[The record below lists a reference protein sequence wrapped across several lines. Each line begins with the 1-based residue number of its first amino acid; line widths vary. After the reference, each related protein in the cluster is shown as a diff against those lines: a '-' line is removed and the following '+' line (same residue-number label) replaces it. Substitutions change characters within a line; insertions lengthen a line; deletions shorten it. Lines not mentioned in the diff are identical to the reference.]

1 MLMPVS
7 AATSRTHHENRH
19 APFVRPT
26 TIRVTDRA
34 LGRTHR
40 DAGYAA
46 VLTMSMGPDVRSSAG
61 SARGMALDRDGSA
74 TLGRLYE
81 EHADAVFR
89 ALRRWGVRDSAAD
102 DALQEVFL
110 IASRKLAEFEGRS
123 SHRTWLFGIA
133 LRVARGVRR
142 ARAHETIGDEEP
154 EGHDAPLDEKVDAL
168 RAARL
173 LDRLLAELDDAQREV
188 FVMADLHDLS
198 APEIAEITGAN
209 VNTVYS
215 RLRLA
220 RQSLAAAVARSG
232 STKGRRSA

>member
-1 MLMPVS
+1 
-7 AATSRTHHENRH
+7 
-19 APFVRPT
+19 
-26 TIRVTDRA
+26 
-34 LGRTHR
+34 
-40 DAGYAA
+40 
-46 VLTMSMGPDVRSSAG
+46 
-61 SARGMALDRDGSA
+61 MALDRHGSA

-89 ALRRWGVRDSAAD
+89 ALRRWGVRDAAAE

-123 SHRTWLFGIA
+123 THRTWLFGIA

-142 ARAHETIGDEEP
+142 ARSHEAIGDVEP
-154 EGHDAPLDEKVDAL
+154 EGHDAPVDEKVEAM

-173 LDRLLAELDDAQREV
+173 LDSLLSQLDEAQREV

-209 VNTVYS
+209 LNTVYS

-220 RQSLAAAVARSG
+220 RQSLAAAAARAREV
-232 STKGRRSA
+232 RRPA

>member
-1 MLMPVS
+1 M
-7 AATSRTHHENRH
+7 
-19 APFVRPT
+19 
-26 TIRVTDRA
+26 
-34 LGRTHR
+34 
-40 DAGYAA
+40 
-46 VLTMSMGPDVRSSAG
+46 LTMAMAAGDRSGAG
-61 SARGMALDRDGSA
+61 STRGMALDRNDSA
-74 TLGRLYE
+74 TIGRLYE

-123 SHRTWLFGIA
+123 THRTWLFGIA

-142 ARAHETIGDEEP
+142 VRSHDAIGDEEP
-154 EGHDAPLDEKVDAL
+154 EAQQAPLDEKVDAM

-173 LDRLLAELDDAQREV
+173 LDQLLADLDDAQREV

-209 VNTVYS
+209 VNTIYS

-220 RQSLAAAVARSG
+220 RQSLAAGFARAG
-232 STKGRRSA
+232 STRGRRSA